1 LRGEGI
7 PITGV
12 NPHSIA
18 VEMGIEP
25 GDRLLA
31 INGRAVRDILEYRY
45 YTADDSMVLDI
56 VKSDGEWWSLEI
68 DKDYDEDLG
77 LLFSG
82 VIFDRIRVCRNRC
95 VFCFMDQL
103 PPGVRN
109 PLRIKDDDYRLSFL
123 YGNFITLTNLDAR
136 DWERIITMRLSPL
149 YVSVHSTNT
158 EIRARML
165 GNPEARLI
173 LYDLERLRD
182 NGLQIH
188 TQIVLCPGINDK
200 KALTETVH
208 TLGEFWPTVL
218 SIGIV
223 PVGMTSYR
231 RGLTDLEPVGPREA
245 REVIALGLTW
255 QEYYRERTG
264 NGLVYLADEFFIKA
278 GQAFPDNAYY
288 DDYPQLENGIGMARM
303 FLDRWGEM
311 EKGFPTRLSEPR
323 EVTAVC
329 GESAEPVL
337 KQAVDA
343 LNRVKGLKMS
353 LLPVKNRF
361 FGPQVTVTGLLAGR
375 DLVRALGDNYR
386 DRAVLVPDVM
396 LREGD
401 GLFLDDMTIAEL
413 EETTGAHITVVEAS
427 ADGLAQGAL
436 GIDIDD

>member
-1 LRGEGI
+1 MTGGYVGTQVDKNQGCGLLRLRFCWIISAEYMRGGQGLRGEGV

-31 INGRAVRDILEYRY
+31 VNGCAVRDILEYRY
-45 YTADDSMVLDI
+45 ITADDSVVLDI
-56 VKSDGEWWSLEI
+56 AKSNGEWWILEI

-77 LLFSG
+77 LIFSE

-109 PLRIKDDDYRLSFL
+109 PLRVKDDDYRLSFL

-136 DWERIITMRLSPL
+136 VWERIITMRLSPL
-149 YVSVHSTNT
+149 YVSVHSTNP
-158 EIRARML
+158 EIRTRML
-165 GNPEARLI
+165 GNPEARFI
-173 LYDLERLRD
+173 LHDLARLRD

-200 KALTETVH
+200 NALVETVH

-231 RGLTDLEPVGPREA
+231 QGLTDLEPVGPQES

-255 QEYYRERTG
+255 QEYYRQRTG
-264 NGLVYLADEFFIKA
+264 SGLVYLADEFFIKA
-278 GQAFPDNAYY
+278 GQAFPAAAYY
-288 DDYPQLENGIGMARM
+288 DDYPQLENGIGMGRM
-303 FLDRWGEM
+303 FWDRWKEL
-311 EKGFPTRLSEPR
+311 EDEFPARLAELR

-337 KQAVDA
+337 
-343 LNRVKGLKMS
+343 R
-353 LLPVKNRF
+353 R
-361 FGPQVTVTGLLAGR
+361 R
-375 DLVRALGDNYR
+375 
-386 DRAVLVPDVM
+386 
-396 LREGD
+396 
-401 GLFLDDMTIAEL
+401 
-413 EETTGAHITVVEAS
+413 
-427 ADGLAQGAL
+427 
-436 GIDIDD
+436 